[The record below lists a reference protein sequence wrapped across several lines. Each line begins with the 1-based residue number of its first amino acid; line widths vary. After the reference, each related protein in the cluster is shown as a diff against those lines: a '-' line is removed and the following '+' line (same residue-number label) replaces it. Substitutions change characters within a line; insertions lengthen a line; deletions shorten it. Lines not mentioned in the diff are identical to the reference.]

1 MKDLSDMKI
10 SEFIDAILAHPNEYS
25 QLEVYDYLDEK
36 TNGFSVARVDALWEL
51 LSQRCPAPADY
62 YLTEGRNGF
71 DDARHRQH
79 MTVAQWK
86 SLETDPNFALCDII
100 VNEIEDWVTIRPK
113 QERLFWYAHDILQDA
128 YSDSMNTPH
137 SHIPQH
143 IDTPQVQDYPQYLMT
158 AFGHNSLL
166 IDKFFERIALM
177 PKPTPIAVEIEALQS
192 LGVLNV
198 GTLTTFTDELNKALA
213 GRGIR
218 EIKYKSLSDKIG
230 CQKRK
235 NEVKFETAKSIYSRL
250 LEG

>member
-1 MKDLSDMKI
+1 MKNLSDMTAR
-10 SEFIDAILAHPNEYS
+10 EFAKALAEDSSSYDRL
-25 QLEVYDYLDEK
+25 QVFDYLQIQ
-36 TNGFSVARVDALWEL
+36 TG
-51 LSQRCPAPADY
+51 
-62 YLTEGRNGF
+62 GF
-71 DDARHRQH
+71 DIGKTYALL
-79 MTVAQWK
+79 
-86 SLETDPNFALCDII
+86 LEINDII
-100 VNEIEDWVTIRPK
+100 MNCVRQNKEYQDSS
-113 QERLFWYAHDILQDA
+113 LLWYAHQTLCTVLEPDGETQSESTE
-128 YSDSMNTPH
+128 YSPYIM
-137 SHIPQH
+137 Q
-143 IDTPQVQDYPQYLMT
+143 
-158 AFGHNSLL
+158 AFGNNSLL